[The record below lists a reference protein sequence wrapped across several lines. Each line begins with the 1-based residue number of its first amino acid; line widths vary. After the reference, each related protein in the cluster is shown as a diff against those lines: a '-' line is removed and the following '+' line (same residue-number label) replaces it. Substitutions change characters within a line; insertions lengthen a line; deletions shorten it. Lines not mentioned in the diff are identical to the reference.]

1 MLAMRPVRPESRRRF
16 RIAAVVLASGAII
29 ATVAM
34 ISSGFIT
41 AGPGWLVTVAGT
53 VVAFAAIGA
62 VLCLFL
68 ILFE

>member
-1 MLAMRPVRPESRRRF
+1 VRPEIKQRF
-16 RIAAVVLASGAII
+16 RIAAVVLAVGAIV
-29 ATVAM
+29 ATIAM

-41 AGPGWLVTVAGT
+41 SGPGWLVTVAGT

-68 ILFE
+68 VLFD